1 MRGFGWMWCF
11 LLGLGLVG
19 GLAAP
24 GSGESPTG
32 ESLVQL
38 RDISVEP
45 RDAGLAVQIKT
56 SGPAAYETALID
68 KPTRLVI
75 DLESTGYGWR
85 KTPLNVGVD
94 PLRTSRGS
102 QLKKG
107 VSRVVLELSRKVGY
121 RIDEGPE
128 GLTVMLEPASTAGAP
143 AQAETK
149 PAEVAKAEAPK
160 APVPSPVA
168 KAETAKAEPPV
179 AVAEGAKESEPPK
192 AELAKPAAPAPKAKT
207 ARPPVVAMAPPP
219 PSPAAAPA
227 PIRVAQAPQAQ
238 PPASTGPPRARPP
251 PP

>member
-1 MRGFGWMWCF
+1 MKRFGSMWGF

-45 RDAGLAVQIKT
+45 RGAGLAVQIKT

-68 KPTRLVI
+68 RPTRLVI

-85 KTPLNVGVD
+85 KTPLNVGMD
-94 PLRTSRGS
+94 PLRTIRGS

-143 AQAETK
+143 ARAAPK
-149 PAEVAKAEAPK
+149 PAEV
-160 APVPSPVA
+160 S
-168 KAETAKAEPPV
+168 
-179 AVAEGAKESEPPK
+179 
-192 AELAKPAAPAPKAKT
+192 
-207 ARPPVVAMAPPP
+207 
-219 PSPAAAPA
+219 
-227 PIRVAQAPQAQ
+227 
-238 PPASTGPPRARPP
+238 
-251 PP
+251 

>member
-1 MRGFGWMWCF
+1 MKRFGWMWGF

-45 RDAGLAVQIKT
+45 RDAGLAVQIKM

-68 KPTRLVI
+68 RPTRLVI

-85 KTPLNVGVD
+85 KTPLNVGMD
-94 PLRTSRGS
+94 PLRTTRGS
-102 QLKKG
+102 QFKKG

-121 RIDEGPE
+121 RIEEGPE
-128 GLTVMLEPASTAGAP
+128 GLTVMLEPSSTPGAP

-149 PAEVAKAEAPK
+149 PAEVAKAEPPREESTPAESRPAAPAAPRVAKAETPK
-160 APVPSPVA
+160 ASEPSPVA
-168 KAETAKAEPPV
+168 KAEPQTAES
-179 AVAEGAKESEPPK
+179 AKESEPPK
-192 AELAKPAAPAPKAKT
+192 AEATAPAPKAKS
-207 ARPPVVAMAPPP
+207 ARPPVVAMVTP
-219 PSPAAAPA
+219 PAAPHA
-227 PIRVAQAPQAQ
+227 PIRVAHA
-238 PPASTGPPRARPP
+238 
-251 PP
+251 